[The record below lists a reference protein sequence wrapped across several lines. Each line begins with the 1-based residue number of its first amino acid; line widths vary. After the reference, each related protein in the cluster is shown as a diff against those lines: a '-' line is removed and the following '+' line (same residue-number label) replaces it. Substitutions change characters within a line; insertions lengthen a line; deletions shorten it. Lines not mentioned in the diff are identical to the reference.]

1 MVAENA
7 VISVQGRLIYPNMQL
22 PMGWQQ
28 GWPLLPPCPQT
39 PRFAISHIRTGSAV
53 FVIAGGPLLVAAPA
67 VLILDDLIRPE
78 IRQASSLE
86 IETIYFHPQIVN
98 SAFSTESMHSVE
110 IRRAQFGE
118 TVMRD
123 FYLIDRFIKAQ
134 PAERVLP
141 LSPAICERVV
151 SAWLGTVTQAQLQMD
166 KFWPCRTRSYLIELL
181 FQLRMLEPDSAAIH
195 MPVAGA
201 ESVSSRIGRALQFVQ
216 EHYQTDFTVAD
227 LARHCATNRTTL
239 NDEFRAAT
247 GKTVR
252 AYTIGLRMQMA
263 SALLRD
269 TTLPVGE
276 IMTRVGYENQ
286 SHFTR
291 AFRQL
296 TGVSPNAYREE
307 QCWMIKRPAPA
318 VV

>member
-1 MVAENA
+1 MAAENA
-7 VISVQGRLIYPNMQL
+7 VTSVQGRLIYPNMQL

-28 GWPLLPPCPQT
+28 GWPLPPPCPET
-39 PRFAISHIRTGSAV
+39 PRFAICHIRSGSAV
-53 FVIAGGPLLVAAPA
+53 FVVAGQPLLVAAPA
-67 VLILDDLIRPE
+67 VLILDDLLRPE

-86 IETIYFHPQIVN
+86 METIYFHPNIVN
-98 SAFSTESMHSVE
+98 SAFSMESMHSVE

-141 LSPAICERVV
+141 LSPAVGERVIA
-151 SAWLGTVTQAQLQMD
+151 AWLGAVTQAQLQMD

-181 FQLRMLEPDSAAIH
+181 FQLRMLEPDSTAQHTDALAI
-195 MPVAGA
+195 P
-201 ESVSSRIGRALQFVQ
+201 SRIGLAMQFVQ

-276 IMTRVGYENQ
+276 IMARVGYENQ

-296 TGVSPNAYREE
+296 TGVSPGVYREE

-318 VV
+318 VA

>member
-1 MVAENA
+1 MSVDAA
-7 VISVQGRLIYPNMQL
+7 VTSVQGRLIYPNMQL

-28 GWPLLPPCPQT
+28 GWPLLPVSDT
-39 PRFAISHIRTGSAV
+39 EPRFTICHIRSGSAV
-53 FVIAGGPLLVAAPA
+53 FVIAGQPLLVAAPA

-78 IRQASSLE
+78 IRQAASLE
-86 IETIYFHPQIVN
+86 METIYFHPKMVN
-98 SAFSTESMHSVE
+98 SVFSMESMHSVE

-123 FYLIDRFIKAQ
+123 FYLIDRFIKAK

-141 LSPAICERVV
+141 LSPAVSERVIA
-151 SAWLGTVTQAQLQMD
+151 AWLGAVTQAQLQMD

-181 FQLRMLEPDSAAIH
+181 FQLRMLEPDSTAQHADALAI
-195 MPVAGA
+195 
-201 ESVSSRIGRALQFVQ
+201 SSRIGLAMQFVQ

-252 AYTIGLRMQMA
+252 AYTISLRMQMA

-276 IMTRVGYENQ
+276 IMARVGYENQ

-296 TGVSPNAYREE
+296 TGVSPGVYREE

-318 VV
+318 VA

>member
-1 MVAENA
+1 MAAENA
-7 VISVQGRLIYPNMQL
+7 VTSVQGRLIYPNMQL
-22 PMGWQQ
+22 PLGWQQ
-28 GWPLLPPCPQT
+28 GSGLLPVT
-39 PRFAISHIRTGSAV
+39 DAEPRFAICHICSGSAV
-53 FVIAGGPLLVAAPA
+53 FVVAGQALLVAAPA
-67 VLILDDLIRPE
+67 VLILDDLLRPE

-86 IETIYFHPQIVN
+86 METIYFHPKIVN
-98 SAFSTESMHSVE
+98 SVFSMESMRSVE

-141 LSPAICERVV
+141 LSPAVGERVIA
-151 SAWLGTVTQAQLQMD
+151 AWLGAVTQAQLQMD

-181 FQLRMLEPDSAAIH
+181 FQLRMLEPDSTTQHTDTLAI
-195 MPVAGA
+195 P
-201 ESVSSRIGRALQFVQ
+201 SRIGLAMQFVQ

-252 AYTIGLRMQMA
+252 AYTISLRMQMA

-269 TTLPVGE
+269 TTLPVSE

-296 TGVSPNAYREE
+296 TGVSPGVYREE

-318 VV
+318 VA